1 MRICRNTCPFR
12 AKTRRCKSVL
22 PARQARQDAAKPG
35 FRIAL
40 PVRTNRGANFR
51 NQPKGGLEREN
62 PQFRRGFPASREE
75 IAEPAAPG
83 RQKRRKRMV
92 FSNRS
97 YSACAQAKPLGFSG
111 HDACQGSAASA
122 SSRRISPAQ
131 AALPA
136 HSRSDRRPGAC
147 LKRETLPFA
156 GFLRSFQQR
165 APLKGRVKN
174 SQRCNGQ
181 GGSESAPP
189 KVCKPRRVF
198 EKEKICHFEGIL
210 RLFL

>member
-12 AKTRRCKSVL
+12 TKTRRCKSVL
-22 PARQARQDAAKPG
+22 PAGQARQDAAKPG

-40 PVRTNRGANFR
+40 PALTNRGANFR
-51 NQPKGGLEREN
+51 NQPKGGLERDN
-62 PQFRRGFPASREE
+62 PQFRKGFPASREE

-122 SSRRISPAQ
+122 SRPHLSRASGPPRPQPLGQAAWSLFETGNPAFCGISPLVS
-131 AALPA
+131 AASSPEGPSQKLA
-136 HSRSDRRPGAC
+136 AMQRPGRLRKRAAKSLQTPAC
-147 LKRETLPFA
+147 
-156 GFLRSFQQR
+156 
-165 APLKGRVKN
+165 V
-174 SQRCNGQ
+174 
-181 GGSESAPP
+181 
-189 KVCKPRRVF
+189 
-198 EKEKICHFEGIL
+198 
-210 RLFL
+210 